1 MRVDEEP
8 YLIFANRYYLR
19 KLNLD
24 GTNYTLIK
32 QVRHTGDSLKKHSVF
47 FFSRFIFNIAPSFP
61 PPQGLNNAVAL
72 DFHYAEQMIYWT
84 DVTTQGS
91 MIRRMHMNGSNMEV
105 SENI

>member
-32 QVRHTGDSLKKHSVF
+32 QVRHTDDSLKKHSVF
-47 FFSRFIFNIAPSFP
+47 FFC
-61 PPQGLNNAVAL
+61 V
-72 DFHYAEQMIYWT
+72 FHF
-84 DVTTQGS
+84 
-91 MIRRMHMNGSNMEV
+91 
-105 SENI
+105 

>member
-32 QVRHTGDSLKKHSVF
+32 QVRHTDDSLKKHSVF
-47 FFSRFIFNIAPSFP
+47 FFSRLIFNIAPSFS

-91 MIRRMHMNGSNMEV
+91 MIRRMHMNGSSMEV